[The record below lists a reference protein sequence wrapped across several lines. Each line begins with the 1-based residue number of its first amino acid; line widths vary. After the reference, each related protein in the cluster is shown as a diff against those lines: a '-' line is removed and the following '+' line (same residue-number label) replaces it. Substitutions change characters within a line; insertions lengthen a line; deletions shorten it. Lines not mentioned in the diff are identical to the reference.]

1 MKQKDQSRMHFC
13 RRQTQGTAG
22 GWESL
27 RQCYWPRGVLVI
39 NCVEGPPTAVKIQ
52 TGLTPCTSNA
62 ELCTHPAMFY

>member
-13 RRQTQGTAG
+13 RGQTQGTAG

-39 NCVEGPPTAVKIQ
+39 NCERPPHCSENPDRPRSLLQ
-52 TGLTPCTSNA
+52 Q
-62 ELCTHPAMFY
+62 H